1 MDSGFVEFMLS
12 QLGQARRGLTVHGP
26 VGTGVRC
33 ALVLSDS
40 TKEMFRVKGTV
51 LGARIAFHLTL
62 HTPIPCPGAHNLKC
76 DIVYIHA
83 C

>member
-1 MDSGFVEFMLS
+1 MSLGFMLS